1 LLASA
6 LALLLLAAPAGAGTI
21 SLSDMSSEQEEGGT
35 PPEVLTADLTFTVV
49 GNTLTLDVDNLSNYD
64 IAELYFNSTSDITSL
79 TLDQPPTDA
88 DWLLIGPQSVSS
100 FGTFDHHVSVQ
111 GSINQSSATILSGTS
126 QTLQFTLDCA
136 GGATCDMA
144 DFIVNNDGGKAVAA
158 KFQRGG
164 EVFDDNFPG
173 GDDSAIGASPVPEP
187 GTAALL
193 GLGLV
198 ALARVG
204 RSR

>member
-1 LLASA
+1 LASA
-6 LALLLLAAPAGAGTI
+6 LAVLLLVAPAGAGTI

-35 PPEVLTADLTFTVV
+35 PSEVLTADLTFTVV

-64 IAELYFNSTSDITSL
+64 ITELYFNSTSDITSL
-79 TLDQPPTDA
+79 MLDQPPTDA

-111 GSINQSSATILSGTS
+111 GSGTS
-126 QTLQFTLDCA
+126 QTLQFTLACA

-144 DFIVNNDGGKAVAA
+144 DFIVNNDAGKAVAA
-158 KFQRGG
+158 KFQNGG
-164 EVFDDNFPG
+164 EVFDEDFPG
-173 GDDSAIGASPVPEP
+173 GDDSAFGASVVPEP

-204 RSR
+204 RGR